1 MEMTSSLYLF
11 GSIVK
16 PSKLK
21 IVFLLPPNH
30 SRLLS
35 LVRFSESSSVQS
47 NLSVEPNT
55 IMSSCTINKTAS
67 REQQRII
74 TAFTYIMY
82 YVQDYSILYNKVV
95 RPVLCEGSHFT
106 HNCKQLLDP
115 IIPLRGLIQLA

>member
-95 RPVLCEGSHFT
+95 LPVLCEG
-106 HNCKQLLDP
+106 
-115 IIPLRGLIQLA
+115 

>member
-55 IMSSCTINKTAS
+55 IMSSCTINETTS
-67 REQQRII
+67 REQQRIV
-74 TAFTYIMY
+74 TVFTYIMY
-82 YVQDYSILYNKVV
+82 YVQDYSIL
-95 RPVLCEGSHFT
+95 
-106 HNCKQLLDP
+106 
-115 IIPLRGLIQLA
+115 